1 MFSLEAA
8 IYGLASPLSPQLWS
22 GGLLPVVIATEFHS
36 SKVND
41 LENKKYAAVRDDFF
55 PLNIFS
61 SQGKLVI

>member
-41 LENKKYAAVRDDFF
+41 LENKKYAAVRDDFS
-55 PLNIFS
+55 P
-61 SQGKLVI
+61 